1 MRKRGRSGG
10 HHWGW
15 VARFAAAALVAVVGI
30 GVALSVVLSR
40 ALRAQQLSAAQDHAE
55 FVTNST
61 LRSQLGSLDMLAPVT
76 GDDYTQLAKFVS
88 NRVLLQPLVFVVLWR
103 DDGTIMFSSTKGL
116 VGKKV
121 PIDTALQKTFSS
133 GATASELVD
142 NDTRGILDQP
152 TFPRRVLETYVPVFK
167 DPTRTTGVAPVAVV
181 ELSTDAA
188 TITAAE
194 ATLFTHTI
202 FTLVGALGIL
212 YLLLLPIAWR
222 FASKIDDQNEQL
234 SLLLSRERSTQYE
247 RRRLLDRTLR
257 AAEEERTRLAAELH
271 DGPVQRL
278 ARLGYG
284 LERVRTRQNQGDAKG
299 SLELLAEI
307 QGSVFE
313 EVKELRGMM
322 SRLRP
327 PVLDQRGL
335 EDALRDRA
343 EAIQEDTGVECTVQG
358 RLDGRLTPTLETVLY
373 RVSQEALQNVVKH
386 AKAKHARVI
395 LGRNN
400 GSVVLEIQDD
410 GIGFQPSR
418 HHSGGD
424 HFGMLA
430 MRERVEMIGGTWE
443 IDSMPGQGTRVRVVL
458 PWEGGR

>member
-1 MRKRGRSGG
+1 
-10 HHWGW
+10 

-30 GVALSVVLSR
+30 GVALSIVLSR
-40 ALRAQQLSAAQDHAE
+40 ALRSQQQEAAQDHAE

-61 LRSQLGSLDMLAPVT
+61 LRPQLGTLDSLAPMS
-76 GDDYTQLAKFVS
+76 GDDYAQLSKFV
-88 NRVLLQPLVFVVLWR
+88 NGRVLLQPLVFVSIWGN
-103 DDGTIMFSSTKGL
+103 DGTVIFSSVRSL
-116 VGKKV
+116 VGQKFPMDPALRQAFATGTSGSVLTNNDERGALAV
-121 PIDTALQKTFSS
+121 PSL
-133 GATASELVD
+133 
-142 NDTRGILDQP
+142 P
-152 TFPRRVLETYVPVFK
+152 TRVLDTYVPVFK
-167 DPTRTTGVAPVAVV
+167 DPSRTDVKPVAVA
-181 ELSTDAA
+181 ELYTDDAA
-188 TITAAE
+188 LTATE
-194 ATLFTHTI
+194 ANLFRHTML
-202 FTLVGALGIL
+202 TLVAALGIL
-212 YLLLLPIAWR
+212 YLFLLPIAWR

-234 SLLLSRERSTQYE
+234 ELLLSRERTTQYE

-284 LERVRTRQNQGDAKG
+284 LERVRTRQNQGDISG
-299 SLELLAEI
+299 SQELLAEI
-307 QGSVFE
+307 QGSVFD

-343 EAIQEDTGVECTVQG
+343 EAIQEDTGVQCTVQG

-386 AKAKHARVI
+386 SRAKHARVV

-410 GIGFQPSR
+410 GVGFQPSR
-418 HHSGGD
+418 AHSGGD

-443 IDSMPGQGTRVRVVL
+443 VDSMPGQGTRVRVVL

>member
-1 MRKRGRSGG
+1 MNKKRRSGG
-10 HHWGW
+10 HRWGW

-30 GVALSVVLSR
+30 GMALSIVFSR
-40 ALRAQQLSAAQDHAE
+40 ALLAQRQEAAQDHAT
-55 FVTNST
+55 FVANSI
-61 LRSQLGSLDMLAPVT
+61 LRAQLGTLDDLTPMSGEA
-76 GDDYTQLAKFVS
+76 YTQLAKFVGS
-88 NRVLLQPLVFVVLWR
+88 RVLLRPLVFVSLWR
-103 DDGTIMFSSTKGL
+103 NDGTVIFSSVRSL
-116 VGKKV
+116 VGRQFSLDPVLRSAFTTGKAASDLTNNDQRG
-121 PIDTALQKTFSS
+121 PLALPDMPSRV
-133 GATASELVD
+133 VD
-142 NDTRGILDQP
+142 
-152 TFPRRVLETYVPVFK
+152 TYVPVFK
-167 DPTRTTGVAPVAVV
+167 DPSRPEDGPVAVI
-181 ELSTDAA
+181 ELDTDAVA
-188 TITAAE
+188 LSAE
-194 ATLFTHTI
+194 EANVFKHMML
-202 FTLVGALGIL
+202 TLVAALGVL
-212 YLLLLPIAWR
+212 YLFLLPIAWR
-222 FASKIDDQNEQL
+222 FAAKIDDQNEQL
-234 SLLLSRERSTQYE
+234 QLLLSRERTTQYE

-284 LERVRTRQNQGDAKG
+284 LERVRTRQNQGDVKG
-299 SLELLAEI
+299 SQELLAEI
-307 QGSVFE
+307 QGSVFD

-343 EAIQEDTGVECTVQG
+343 ESIQEDTGVQCTVQG

-386 AKAKHARVI
+386 SRAKHARVV
-395 LGRNN
+395 LARNN

-410 GIGFQPSR
+410 GVGFQPSR
-418 HHSGGD
+418 SNSGGE

-443 IDSMPGQGTRVRVVL
+443 VDSMPGQGTRVRVVL
-458 PWEGGR
+458 PWEGGRP